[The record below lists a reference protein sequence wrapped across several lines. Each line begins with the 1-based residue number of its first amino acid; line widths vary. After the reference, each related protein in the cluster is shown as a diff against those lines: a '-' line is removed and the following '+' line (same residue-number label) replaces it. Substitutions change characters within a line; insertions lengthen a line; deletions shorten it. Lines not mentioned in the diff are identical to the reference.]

1 LSRDICRPTLL
12 RASQNTNFGRLWR
25 PISATLHGEVI
36 VTKSILVPVALICF
50 CSAAVA
56 DTPADGMAKGKGV
69 LGQQQR
75 TILSK
80 TDLAVAPGREAIVL
94 TVDGAPGLVGKKH
107 YHPGDEFI
115 YIADGTLTLDVAGT
129 GKVTLRKGETLHI
142 PGGVVHQAINPD
154 PAKPF
159 KAVTF
164 GIFEKGQPDTTVVNK

>member
-1 LSRDICRPTLL
+1 M
-12 RASQNTNFGRLWR
+12 
-25 PISATLHGEVI
+25 
-36 VTKSILVPVALICF
+36 LVAFALICF
-50 CSAAVA
+50 CSTAVA
-56 DTPADGMAKGKGV
+56 DTPGDGMAKGKGV
-69 LGQQQR
+69 LGQKQQR

-115 YIADGTLTLDVAGT
+115 YIAEGTLTLDVAGK
-129 GKVTLRKGETLHI
+129 GLVTLKKGETLHI

-154 PAKPF
+154 PARPF